1 MAAKLFQR
9 RLLYL
14 PSGIFFFWPV
24 ELWAESYINNLT
36 RRIGRLALYVEAQ
49 AEDDSEDIHWVFG
62 KSSGFIAKFPSS
74 NTGRF

>member
-9 RLLYL
+9 RLFYI
-14 PSGIFFFWPV
+14 SQAEFFFWRV

-36 RRIGRLALYVEAQ
+36 RRIGRLVLYVEAQ
-49 AEDDSEDIHWVFG
+49 AKDGSEDIHWVFG
-62 KSSGFIAKFPSS
+62 KSSGFTAKFPSS

>member
-14 PSGIFFFWPV
+14 PSGIFFLACWIV
-24 ELWAESYINNLT
+24 SRVVHKKLT

-49 AEDDSEDIHWVFG
+49 AKDGSEDIHWVFG
-62 KSSGFIAKFPSS
+62 KSSGFMVKFPSS

>member
-1 MAAKLFQR
+1 MAAKSFQR

-14 PSGIFFFWPV
+14 PSGIFFWPF
-24 ELWAESYINNLT
+24 ELIAESYINNLT

-49 AEDDSEDIHWVFG
+49 AKDGSEDIHWAFV